1 VLAKLAAKALAPT
14 AIDATSNF
22 AKDKGSG
29 MGIKKTRKK
38 ARECYKTLN
47 KKRQLKN

>member
-1 VLAKLAAKALAPT
+1 MLAKLAAKALAPT
-14 AIDATSNF
+14 AIDATSNC